1 MMKFIFVQEE
11 MEYLSLG
18 VALGLSVGLASGILV
33 GLLYKQKSDIT
44 FLAKECQTFVRYFI
58 V

>member
-33 GLLYKQKSDIT
+33 GLLYKQK
-44 FLAKECQTFVRYFI
+44 K
-58 V
+58 